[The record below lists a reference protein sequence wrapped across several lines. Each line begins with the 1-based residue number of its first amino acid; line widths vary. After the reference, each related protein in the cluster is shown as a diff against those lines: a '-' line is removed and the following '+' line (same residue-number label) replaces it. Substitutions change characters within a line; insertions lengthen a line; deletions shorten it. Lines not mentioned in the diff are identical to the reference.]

1 MKFELNDLTPL
12 LDLLAQPAFCTEGG
26 VVCYCNRPA
35 RDRGLKTGVSAA
47 SLLGAGA
54 ELPAPGGAPRQ
65 VILNL
70 HDALASASVLP
81 SESGYLFLLSPA
93 VSESVPPQALLA
105 AAQADFSIA
114 IYNPASHGRPEH
126 LARACEILLRVLPEN
141 RLCGIVRNIGREGQ
155 SHRVLTLQE
164 LQTAPVDMFC
174 TVFIGNSS
182 TKELSGALITPRGY
196 RNV

>member
-12 LDLLAQPAFCTEGG
+12 LDLLAQPAFCTEDG

-81 SESGYLFLLSPA
+81 SETAG
-93 VSESVPPQALLA
+93 ES
-105 AAQADFSIA
+105 
-114 IYNPASHGRPEH
+114 RK
-126 LARACEILLRVLPEN
+126 R
-141 RLCGIVRNIGREGQ
+141 
-155 SHRVLTLQE
+155 
-164 LQTAPVDMFC
+164 
-174 TVFIGNSS
+174 
-182 TKELSGALITPRGY
+182 
-196 RNV
+196 

>member
-12 LDLLAQPAFCTEGG
+12 LDLLAQPAFCTEDG

-105 AAQADFSIA
+105 AAPVPDPVIERTRPRTIIKGELPSPLNPPSGCVFHPRCPKATEECKQAV
-114 IYNPASHGRPEH
+114 PAQREVGPGHV
-126 LARACEILLRVLPEN
+126 AACIHV
-141 RLCGIVRNIGREGQ
+141 
-155 SHRVLTLQE
+155 
-164 LQTAPVDMFC
+164 
-174 TVFIGNSS
+174 
-182 TKELSGALITPRGY
+182 
-196 RNV
+196 